1 MKKMVDA
8 KRASEGKA
16 IFYNN
21 KQVAPPAKKAESD
34 IFQSE
39 FADEKQDTLA
49 TKNLIRN
56 AERAS
61 TLSKSKLF
69 DYRMKFS
76 SDYVLAGFT
85 NNVLIN
91 RYQPY
96 AGGSGPI
103 QLNNGNDLNL
113 TFRVGTSD
121 LFEDIKFVGGF
132 RFGTNLKD
140 KDVFMSFQNFR
151 KRLDWG
157 ITYYRSNVTNF
168 YNSNYNNELFTNL
181 FQANFSYPLNEVK
194 SLRATVALRTDRGV
208 LKSYD
213 NYSGYP
219 DPAALGVKDTV
230 SKYALTRFEYV
241 HDNSINPT
249 QNIWNGLRFKVYMD
263 VNMPVYN
270 AGAGAGKFTFN
281 FGVDARKYIKI
292 YRNFIWAGRAAADFS
307 WGNQKLIYYL
317 GGVDGW
323 IGPKFNNNPPAADQT
338 YSFQSLAV
346 NMRGYN
352 QNIANG
358 NNAFV
363 MNSEFRFPVFATL
376 INRPINNAF
385 IRNFQL
391 IQFID
396 LGSAWNGKYNGIT
409 RPGQYI
415 QQLDAT
421 GYPVSNVAVR
431 VDAGGLGPFAGGYGF
446 GVRST
451 LLGYF
456 MKLDTAWP
464 MKGVFVGKPVW
475 YFALGFDF

>member
-1 MKKMVDA
+1 
-8 KRASEGKA
+8 
-16 IFYNN
+16 
-21 KQVAPPAKKAESD
+21 
-34 IFQSE
+34 
-39 FADEKQDTLA
+39 
-49 TKNLIRN
+49 
-56 AERAS
+56 
-61 TLSKSKLF
+61 
-69 DYRMKFS
+69 MKFS